1 LHREQMSTEHENI
14 RELLHAYVDG
24 ELDLANTRQTERH
37 LQSCADCRG
46 TEKAIRELRSALA
59 SAATAYRAPAS
70 LRRKVRAALRR
81 EAKSTRQAFSPWLM
95 FATGAAFAAA
105 IFGFALFQTTRAGR
119 TNAIV
124 DQVVANHV
132 RSLLAAQL
140 VDVVSSDQH
149 TVKPWFD
156 GKIDFA
162 PEVRDLSANGLP
174 LVGGRLDYLGDK
186 TVVALVYQR
195 NKHPINL
202 FITPAPTNRSTST
215 VVTTRRGYN
224 VLAWANKGMKY
235 WAVSDLNQ
243 AELREFAQLFEQ

>member
-1 LHREQMSTEHENI
+1 MSTEHENI

-24 ELDLANTRQTERH
+24 ELDLANARETERH

-46 TEKAIRELRSALA
+46 TEKAIRELRATLTKES
-59 SAATAYRAPAS
+59 TAYRAPAH
-70 LRRKVRAALRR
+70 LRRNVRTALRR
-81 EAKSTRQAFSPWLM
+81 EARSTQQTLSPWLM
-95 FATGAAFAAA
+95 FATGAAFAAV
-105 IFGFALFQTTRAGR
+105 ILGFALLQTTRAAR
-119 TNAIV
+119 TDAIV
-124 DQVVANHV
+124 SQVVANHV

-162 PEVRDLSANGLP
+162 PEVRDLSANGFP
-174 LVGGRLDYLGDK
+174 LVGGRLDYLDGK
-186 TVVALVYQR
+186 TVAALVYHR

-202 FITPAPTNRSTST
+202 FITPALTSRSTSPSAA
-215 VVTTRRGYN
+215 TRRGYN
-224 VLAWANKGMKY
+224 IFSWTNNGMSY

-243 AELREFAQLFEQ
+243 GELRQFTDLLSR

>member
-1 LHREQMSTEHENI
+1 MSTEHENI

-24 ELDLANTRQTERH
+24 ELDLANTRETERH
-37 LQSCADCRG
+37 LESCADCRG
-46 TEKAIRELRSALA
+46 TERAIRELRGALT
-59 SAATAYRAPAS
+59 SDATAYCAPAR
-70 LRRKVRAALRR
+70 LRRNVRATLRR
-81 EAKSTRQAFSPWLM
+81 ESKSTRQTLSPWLM
-95 FATGAAFAAA
+95 FATGAALAAVLVVGV
-105 IFGFALFQTTRAGR
+105 FFQTIRAARG
-119 TNAIV
+119 NKIV

-132 RSLLAAQL
+132 RSLLAAHL

-162 PEVRDLSANGLP
+162 PQVRDLSADGFA
-174 LVGGRLDYLGDK
+174 LVGGRLDYLDGK

-202 FITPAPTNRSTST
+202 FVTPAPGEGNTSPT
-215 VVTTRRGYN
+215 LATRRGYHLFSWTN
-224 VLAWANKGMKY
+224 GEMKY

-243 AELREFAQLFEQ
+243 AELRQFTELVER

>member
-1 LHREQMSTEHENI
+1 MSSEHENI

-24 ELDLANTRQTERH
+24 ELDLANARETEQH

-46 TEKAIRELRSALA
+46 TERAIRELRSALT
-59 SAATAYRAPAS
+59 SDAAAYRAPAH
-70 LRRKVRAALRR
+70 LRRNVRAALRR
-81 EAKSTRQAFSPWLM
+81 EAKSSRQTLSPWLM
-95 FATGAAFAAA
+95 FATGAAFAAV
-105 IFGFALFQTTRAGR
+105 ILGFALFQTTRATR

-140 VDVVSSDQH
+140 VDVVSSNQH

-162 PEVRDLSANGLP
+162 PEVRDLSANGFP
-174 LVGGRLDYLGDK
+174 LVGGRLDYLDGK
-186 TVVALVYQR
+186 TVAALVYQR

-202 FITPAPTNRSTST
+202 FITPEPTSRSTSPT
-215 VVTTRRGYN
+215 AVTRRGYN
-224 VLAWANKGMKY
+224 VFSWTNSGMKY

-243 AELREFAQLFEQ
+243 TELREFTELVRAAK